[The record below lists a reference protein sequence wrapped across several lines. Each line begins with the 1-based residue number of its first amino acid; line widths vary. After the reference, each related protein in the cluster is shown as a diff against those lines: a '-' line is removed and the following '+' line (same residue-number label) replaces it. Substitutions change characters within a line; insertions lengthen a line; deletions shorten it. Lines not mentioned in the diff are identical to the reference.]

1 MDNRSTIDNFRG
13 LRSAVNPF
21 IKRSISIINL
31 FWILNGVNFVA
42 IMATLR
48 VFDGNTTKRI
58 KITKIKKSG
67 VHTVI
72 INQDQ
77 WIFRR
82 SLKEFVSPDNGTKND
97 ISNMKNNSVKAS
109 SILSTTIVAKAEVLL
124 IPSCSLI

>member
-1 MDNRSTIDNFRG
+1 M
-13 LRSAVNPF
+13 
-21 IKRSISIINL
+21 
-31 FWILNGVNFVA
+31 A
-42 IMATLR
+42 ITATLR

-72 INQDQ
+72 TNQYQ
-77 WIFRR
+77 WIFIR

-109 SILSTTIVAKAEVLL
+109 SILSTRIVAKAEVLL
-124 IPSCSLI
+124 IPSCSLL